1 MILSSISQLPC
12 KIMAVL
18 LHFFFLCAFAWMLV
32 EGLHLYSMV
41 IKVFSSE
48 GSKHF
53 YYYAI
58 GWGEYNILQVQN
70 AADHKKIWH
79 MTLYSTVIHT
89 PESPLKSAE
98 NALASTTHV
107 NLSPN

>member
-1 MILSSISQLPC
+1 
-12 KIMAVL
+12 MAVL

-48 GSKHF
+48 SSKHF

-58 GWGEYNILQVQN
+58 GWGEYNILQVETHRSQ
-70 AADHKKIWH
+70 ITIG
-79 MTLYSTVIHT
+79 TLYYIVIQNHLFKGHLATISTY
-89 PESPLKSAE
+89 
-98 NALASTTHV
+98 
-107 NLSPN
+107 